1 VLILPPGHGKAIHVP
16 RRFSSREKWMIG
28 AVVGAVAAILV
39 AVVIALALPGPKS
52 SRGCIYLTIAGPVG
66 AQYLDH
72 CGAAARDACST
83 AANPRANQGG
93 AALIA
98 ECRKAGLPVGR

>member
-1 VLILPPGHGKAIHVP
+1 
-16 RRFSSREKWMIG
+16 MIRG
-28 AVVGAVAAILV
+28 VIAAVAAILIG
-39 AVVIALALPGPKS
+39 VVIALALPGPKS
-52 SRGCIYLTIAGPVG
+52 SRGCIYLTVAGAVG
-66 AQYLDH
+66 AQYVYH
-72 CGAAARDACST
+72 CGAAARDLCAT